1 MVHNQNI
8 IRREKLQVYIYF
20 YITGLEYTNGTTDI
34 GGFGAKVKNL
44 LLLVDLSDI
53 ASYESSVKKSVH
65 TVLAYSYHRE
75 T

>member
-44 LLLVDLSDI
+44 LLWSISRTLLPMN
-53 ASYESSVKKSVH
+53 
-65 TVLAYSYHRE
+65 LL
-75 T
+75 